1 MFKKLVFASLVSL
14 STFSAY
20 SQNFDSTGTN
30 RVFAAD
36 GQGSSETIHVEG
48 YGDLA
53 NGAVLTGTRWSSYP
67 MHHSPAY
74 FLCIVS
80 KGASGGIPTG
90 TSTVYYPVAYPGQFV
105 PMTCT
110 ANTTWLLINP
120 EQPSPA
126 G

>member
-1 MFKKLVFASLVSL
+1 MLKKFVFASLVSL
-14 STFSAY
+14 STLSAF

-36 GQGSSETIHVEG
+36 GSGGVESVPVEG
-48 YGDLA
+48 YGQLG
-53 NGAVLTGTRWSSYP
+53 NGAVLTGTRWSSFP

-74 FLCIVS
+74 FLCIVT
-80 KGASGGIPTG
+80 KGASGGIPNG
-90 TSTVYYPVAYPGQFV
+90 TSLVYNTPVWPGPAL
-105 PMTCT
+105 PMTCP